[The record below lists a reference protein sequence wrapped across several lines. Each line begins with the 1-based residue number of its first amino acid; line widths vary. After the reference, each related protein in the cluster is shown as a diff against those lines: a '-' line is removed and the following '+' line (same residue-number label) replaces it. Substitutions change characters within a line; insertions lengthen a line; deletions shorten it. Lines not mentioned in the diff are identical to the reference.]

1 MSRTKLQEP
10 PHLLADLKE
19 LCLPAVTANWE
30 RVGLEAERKRQG
42 HPEYLAEL
50 AHLEVTQRRER
61 RIARRIRDARFPVL
75 KTLDGFDFA
84 AQPELDRE
92 AVLELFRCEFV
103 DRKHNVVLIG
113 GIGTGKTHLAIALG
127 LAGCQREKRV
137 LFTTAAE
144 TTNALVEAKQ
154 QGRLSRKLESLGRY
168 DVIVLDELG
177 YVPFDRQGADLLFGL
192 VTKVYERKSLVVT
205 TNLPFARW
213 SEVFL
218 DATAAAAVIDR
229 LVHHATILKTEGESY
244 RLQAAQ
250 ALEPRQGEAPRGGP
264 RPSHRRRAGMSFAP
278 GDGLPR
284 KNKRL
289 RGRAGRPSRQPR
301 GERGSLPSPPRPFEP
316 TPHHPSEKSLAGN
329 LKEPGRNTLKPK

>member
-1 MSRTKLQEP
+1 MSKIQVLEP
-10 PHLLADLKE
+10 PHLLADLKA
-19 LCLPAVTANWE
+19 LGLPAVAANWE
-30 RVGLEAERKRQG
+30 RLTLEAERKRQR

-61 RIARRIRDARFPVL
+61 RIARRIKEARFPVL
-75 KTLDGFDFA
+75 KTLEGFEFA
-84 AQPELDRE
+84 AQPALDRE
-92 AVLELFRCEFV
+92 ELLDLFRCEFV

-113 GIGTGKTHLAIALG
+113 GIGTGKTHLATALG
-127 LAGCQREKRV
+127 LACCQREKRV

-154 QGRLSRKLESLGRY
+154 QGRLSRKLESLARY

-192 VTKVYERKSLVVT
+192 VTKVYERKSLIVT

-244 RLQAAQ
+244 RLQDAKRSSRAKARRLAAGNTAAQ
-250 ALEPRQGEAPRGGP
+250 RPAQG
-264 RPSHRRRAGMSFAP
+264 
-278 GDGLPR
+278 
-284 KNKRL
+284 
-289 RGRAGRPSRQPR
+289 
-301 GERGSLPSPPRPFEP
+301 
-316 TPHHPSEKSLAGN
+316 
-329 LKEPGRNTLKPK
+329 